1 MQADLTTGDKKQTN
15 KQITTETNRNIS
27 ERKAI
32 SKNEGYSVG
41 CTLQLPLQRPLNPTH
56 WTETTKLDKI

>member
-41 CTLQLPLQRPLNPTH
+41 CTLQLPL
-56 WTETTKLDKI
+56 